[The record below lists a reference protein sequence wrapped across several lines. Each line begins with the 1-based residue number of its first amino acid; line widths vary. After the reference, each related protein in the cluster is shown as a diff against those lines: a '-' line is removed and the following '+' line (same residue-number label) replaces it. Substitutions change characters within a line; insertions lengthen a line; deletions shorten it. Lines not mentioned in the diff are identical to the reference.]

1 MQSVFVLPN
10 LLKVYK
16 ALIWITLYAAALHFF
31 DNVYFF
37 FQYPEPAWLTRE
49 IVALLWIPIALM
61 AHRAVDL
68 IYIGKI
74 DHSFTVIHS
83 FLLANW
89 ISLGHY
95 LFACPQEVSTRINI
109 AIFIQTSMACILFI
123 MTLWLQF
130 TRYPK
135 SLAFAK
141 KAWFKNIVM
150 YVVLI
155 IILESI
161 FPSDFHDWWYTWLIP
176 SNPH

>member
-16 ALIWITLYAAALHFF
+16 ALIWVTLYAAALHFF

-74 DHSFTVIHS
+74 NHSFTGLCCTNRRKVE
-83 FLLANW
+83 
-89 ISLGHY
+89 
-95 LFACPQEVSTRINI
+95 LF
-109 AIFIQTSMACILFI
+109 
-123 MTLWLQF
+123 
-130 TRYPK
+130 
-135 SLAFAK
+135 
-141 KAWFKNIVM
+141 
-150 YVVLI
+150 
-155 IILESI
+155 
-161 FPSDFHDWWYTWLIP
+161 
-176 SNPH
+176 